1 MRLILE
7 LFLAAAIAVMTGL
20 GSAYYAVEHGHLV
33 DSVWIG
39 DWVASP
45 NAGTPEADP
54 YSAAAFAKTGEVAI
68 GGGEGLAFVAE
79 RDSNGSALIGNCDY
93 IIVGMTPPARLW
105 TLTVLD
111 GNWRSA
117 AHRDGLQGFH
127 SKNVLRGETGRFS
140 IVLSKAAQSGNW
152 LPLRTVDRLRIVLR
166 LYDTPLTSGS
176 SLIELSM
183 PKISKGV
190 CR

>member
-7 LFLAAAIAVMTGL
+7 LFLAAAIAVVTGL
-20 GSAYYAVEHGHLV
+20 GSAYYAVEHGQLV

-45 NAGTPEADP
+45 NAGTPDADP
-54 YSAAAFAKTGEVAI
+54 YSAAAFAKTGEVAM
-68 GGGEGLAFVAE
+68 GSGEGLAFVAE
-79 RDSNGSALIGNCDY
+79 RDSSGNVLTGNCDY
-93 IIVGMTPPARLW
+93 LIVGMTPPARLW

-111 GNWRSA
+111 GGWRSA
-117 AHRDGLQGFH
+117 AHRNGRQGFH
-127 SKNVLRGETGRFS
+127 SKNVLRDETGRFS
-140 IVLSKAAQSGNW
+140 IVLSHTAQSGNW
-152 LPLRTVDRLRIVLR
+152 LPLRAAGPLRIVLR